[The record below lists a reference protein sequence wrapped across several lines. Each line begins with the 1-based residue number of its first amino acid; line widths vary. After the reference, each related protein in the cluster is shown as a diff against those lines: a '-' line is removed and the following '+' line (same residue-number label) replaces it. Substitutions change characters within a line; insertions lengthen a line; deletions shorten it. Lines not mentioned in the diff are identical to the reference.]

1 MTAVK
6 RALVL
11 GGGGVIG
18 VAWEMGIAAG
28 MADAGIDLRESDV
41 FVGTSAGAIV
51 GAQLAAGFLPHLPRP
66 RSVPPP
72 PPGGAVDRSSLD
84 FTILGS
90 VFKLWGTMTHADREV
105 AAQIG
110 KLTAT
115 LPRNAQL
122 GWADRVIYGMG
133 LEGWPER
140 PLLVSAVDTETG
152 ERRVF
157 DRSSGADI
165 DAVVIASSAVPG
177 MFPPVEIEG
186 RLYMDGQVHSSTN
199 ADVLLAFKPEQV
211 LIAMPTNRVTGSG
224 IGPHAENMLE
234 RELSALREAGCAISL
249 RMPQPED
256 REKLGSNLMDPKHA
270 TDAFTLGV
278 TTGKAWAKELAG

>member
-1 MTAVK
+1 
-6 RALVL
+6 
-11 GGGGVIG
+11 
-18 VAWEMGIAAG
+18 
-28 MADAGIDLRESDV
+28 MAEGGIDLREFDV

-51 GAQLAAGFLPHLPRP
+51 GGQLAAGFLPHVPRP

-72 PPGGAVDRSSLD
+72 PAGPAVDRSSLD
-84 FTILGS
+84 LTILGG
-90 VFKLWGTMTHADREV
+90 VFKLWGTMTHANPEV

-110 KLTAT
+110 KLTAS
-115 LPRNAQL
+115 LPRDAQK
-122 GWADRVIYGMG
+122 GWADRVVYGMG

-140 PLLVSAVDTETG
+140 PFLVSTVDTETG

-157 DRSSGADI
+157 DRSSGADVN
-165 DAVVIASSAVPG
+165 AVVIASSAVPG
-177 MFPPVEIEG
+177 MFPPIEIDG

-199 ADVLLAFKPEQV
+199 ADLLLPFKPEQV

-234 RELSALREAGCAISL
+234 RELTALRAAGCAISL

-256 REKLGSNLMDPKHA
+256 IEKLGSNLMDPRKVS
-270 TDAFTLGV
+270 DAFMLGM
-278 TTGKAWAKELAG
+278 TTGKAWAKEVAG

>member
-28 MADAGIDLRESDV
+28 MAEAGIDLRESDM

-84 FTILGS
+84 LTILGG
-90 VFKLWGTMTHADREV
+90 VFKLWGTMTHDDREV

-110 KLTAT
+110 KLTAS
-115 LPRNAQL
+115 LPRDSQK
-122 GWADRVIYGMG
+122 GWADRVVYGMG

-140 PLLVSAVDTETG
+140 PLLISAVDTASG

-157 DRSSGADI
+157 DRSSGTDI
-165 DAVVIASSAVPG
+165 NAVVTASSAVPG
-177 MFPPVEIEG
+177 MFPPVEIDG
-186 RLYMDGQVHSSTN
+186 KLYMDGQVHSSTN
-199 ADVLLAFKPEQV
+199 ADVLLPFKPEQV
-211 LIAMPTNRVTGSG
+211 LIAMPTNKVTGSG

-234 RELSALREAGCAISL
+234 RELTALREAGCVISL

-256 REKLGSNLMDPKHA
+256 SDKLGTNLMDPRKA
-270 TDAFTLGV
+270 TDAFMLGMA
-278 TTGKAWAKELAG
+278 TGKAWAKEIAG

>member
-18 VAWEMGIAAG
+18 VAWESGIAAG
-28 MADAGIDLRESDV
+28 MADAGVDLREFDM

-51 GAQLAAGFLPHLPRP
+51 GAQLAAGFLPHVPRP

-72 PPGGAVDRSSLD
+72 PPGPAVDRSSLD
-84 FTILGS
+84 LTVLGG
-90 VFKLWGTMTHADREV
+90 VFKLWGTMTHAD
-105 AAQIG
+105 AAIAKQIG
-110 KLTAT
+110 QLTAS
-115 LPRNAQL
+115 LPREAQH
-122 GWADRVIYGMG
+122 GWADRIVYGMG

-140 PLLVSAVDTETG
+140 PLFVSAVDTTTG

-157 DRSSGADI
+157 DRSSGSDI
-165 DAVVIASSAVPG
+165 NAVVIASSAVPG
-177 MFPPVEIEG
+177 MFPPIEIEG

-199 ADVLLAFKPEQV
+199 ADVLLPFKPEQV

-234 RELSALREAGCAISL
+234 RELAALRDAGCAISL

-256 REKLGSNLMDPKHA
+256 SEKLGTNLMDPRKVA
-270 TDAFTLGV
+270 SAFMLGIE
-278 TTGKAWAKELAG
+278 TGKAWAKELAG